1 MVTPP
6 FRSHRLKAIFIYS
19 AFRRISFIL
28 DKNLIINFLKLETMP
43 VSTKLYFP
51 SVAEVGEL
59 FYFFYTKMGWGT
71 TKKKI
76 QKFRKHKFT
85 EQIQVK
91 PCHGK
96 AWLL

>member
-1 MVTPP
+1 MTPP
-6 FRSHRLKAIFIYS
+6 FRSHRLKAVFIYS

-59 FYFFYTKMGWGT
+59 LYFFILRWAGGQ
-71 TKKKI
+71 
-76 QKFRKHKFT
+76 QKRRYKNSENTSLQNRYK
-85 EQIQVK
+85 
-91 PCHGK
+91 
-96 AWLL
+96 

>member
-1 MVTPP
+1 
-6 FRSHRLKAIFIYS
+6 
-19 AFRRISFIL
+19 
-28 DKNLIINFLKLETMP
+28 
-43 VSTKLYFP
+43 
-51 SVAEVGEL
+51 
-59 FYFFYTKMGWGT
+59 MGWGT

-91 PCHGK
+91 PSHGK